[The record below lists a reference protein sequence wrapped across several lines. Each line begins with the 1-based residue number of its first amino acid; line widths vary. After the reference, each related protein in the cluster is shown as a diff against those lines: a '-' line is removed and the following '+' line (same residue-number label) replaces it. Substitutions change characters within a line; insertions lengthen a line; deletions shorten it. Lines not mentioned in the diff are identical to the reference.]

1 MVAKRIIEEIQLTA
15 WNLSQNFLFC
25 KNQQARMYLTGIGD
39 PMRGLGGVNY
49 IKYPQ
54 KLSKYE
60 TFLQNKNK
68 RNRSEEIVTGTN
80 SDLRK
85 LPMKEVHAK
94 LKRHGYTEENLSKLE
109 RWDKIEILRD
119 LANKQSQSQLY
130 DDDLKKYSRNLR
142 MTTDKQKEQYQKDI
156 NELFM
161 RTINTLSRKGPPPAL
176 PKVPEQSVFGSGF
189 DSVKDAILQ
198 SIEKLR
204 AELPKVKK
212 EKHNLIYE
220 LIEKKK
226 QDILELRKCEEFLG
240 SVQFLPSQEAFFHP
254 DVISDVWWEFKRM
267 LQELQD
273 YKSFDLNEQREQANP
288 RTRKKKEK
296 AIVLKDWIQNKV

>member
-15 WNLSQNFLFC
+15 WNLSQNFLYC

-119 LANKQSQSQLY
+119 LANKQSQSLLY

-161 RTINTLSRKGPPPAL
+161 RTIDTLSRKGAP
-176 PKVPEQSVFGSGF
+176 PKVPKINEENIYGNGF
-189 DSVKDAILQ
+189 EAVKESILK
-198 SIEKLR
+198 SIEELKGKLST
-204 AELPKVKK
+204 VKK
-212 EKHNLIYE
+212 EKHKLIYNS
-220 LIEKKK
+220 IDKQK
-226 QDILELRKCEEFLG
+226 QDIVELKKCEEFLNYC
-240 SVQFLPSQEAFFHP
+240 QFLPSQEAFFHP
-254 DVISDVWWEFKRM
+254 DVINDVWWQFKEM

-273 YKSFDLNEQREQANP
+273 YKSFDLDEQREQANP
-288 RTRKKKEK
+288 KTRKKKEK
-296 AIVLKDWIQNKV
+296 SIVLKHWIKND